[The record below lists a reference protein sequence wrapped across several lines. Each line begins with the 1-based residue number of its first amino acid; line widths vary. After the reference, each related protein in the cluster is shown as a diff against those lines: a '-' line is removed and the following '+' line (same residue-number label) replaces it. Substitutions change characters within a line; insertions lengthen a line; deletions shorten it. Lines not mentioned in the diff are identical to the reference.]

1 MILLLVTNTIYT
13 ILQAC
18 SWCDKYTN
26 FVKDYT
32 YLDKNWKPARRK
44 FIISSLT
51 LCLLILSFVFVESNH
66 LIP

>member
-13 ILQAC
+13 ALQAC
-18 SWCDKYTN
+18 FWSDRYDN

-32 YLDKNWKPARRK
+32 YLNKNWKPARRK

>member
-1 MILLLVTNTIYT
+1 MILLLVTNSIYT
-13 ILQAC
+13 IIQAG

-32 YLDKNWKPARRK
+32 YFDKNWKPARSK
-44 FIISSLT
+44 FIISSLA
-51 LCLLILSFVFVESNH
+51 LSLLILSWVFVESNH